1 MLSEQCGK
9 KEIYHDS
16 FKFLSSFSTG
26 GLRGTAFVH
35 SPLLKSKG
43 RVSMDLMHL
52 SDWVPTLYGCG
63 GGNVSDLIGLDGVD
77 MWPTLSQGLASP
89 RKELVHNIDPVG
101 WAAALRY
108 QNWKLVVNAS
118 TWRVRFVCFFFF
130 WGGGGRRDSFKA
142 RELG

>member
-1 MLSEQCGK
+1 
-9 KEIYHDS
+9 
-16 FKFLSSFSTG
+16 
-26 GLRGTAFVH
+26 
-35 SPLLKSKG
+35 
-43 RVSMDLMHL
+43 MDLMHL

-130 WGGGGRRDSFKA
+130 LGRGGGGAEGEKGRICLKQ
-142 RELG
+142 EN

>member
-1 MLSEQCGK
+1 MERK
-9 KEIYHDS
+9 KFGHDS

-118 TWRVRFVCFFFF
+118 TWRVRFVCFFFL
-130 WGGGGRRDSFKA
+130 GGGGGGGRDSFKA

>member
-1 MLSEQCGK
+1 
-9 KEIYHDS
+9 
-16 FKFLSSFSTG
+16 
-26 GLRGTAFVH
+26 
-35 SPLLKSKG
+35 
-43 RVSMDLMHL
+43 MDLMHL

-118 TWRVRFVCFFFF
+118 TWRVRFVCFFF
-130 WGGGGRRDSFKA
+130 GGERGGGRDLFKEG
-142 RELG
+142 ELG